1 MNRMVKLALSLFCVA
16 TMLWLGFAE
25 VMSAG
30 DDWLP
35 VSPEDL
41 ALKDNPANPGSN
53 AMILYRR
60 SHVDATRA
68 NIDGDSHE
76 EYFRIKIFTQE
87 GAKEEANQEI
97 RFSKEESDIRDI
109 RARTIHADG
118 TVVKFDGQVY
128 EKTIEKTGENAY
140 LAKTFALPDVQPGS
154 IVEYKYRQIFV
165 PHYLYAEHWI
175 VSGRLF
181 TRDAIFSIVP
191 YASRSNLAPTLFFR
205 TTSLLQGTLPQRQ
218 GNGSYAMEI
227 HNIPGVMEEPLM
239 PPARTLQARVEFF
252 YRDAGQPVG
261 ETTEQFWNRK
271 AKQWSDDLDKFLNQ
285 KSVLEQDLS
294 QTVAG
299 SDAAEVKLQKIYAR
313 VQKVRD
319 LSYEPTKTTT
329 EKKAEEIKR
338 DENAEDIIKRGYATG
353 RQINWLFI
361 GLARTAGFEASEVY
375 LVPRNRDIF
384 VPSGQDTSPLTADIV
399 WVRAD
404 GKEYWLDP
412 AALCYPF
419 ALLPWYETEAK
430 GLRVTK
436 RGAEFVE
443 SPAAASSTSTLVRT
457 VELELKDDGG
467 ATGKV
472 RIDFSG
478 QNAAVHRTSLRRA
491 DETGRRKSLENEIR
505 RWLPSGSTFEISNLS
520 NWDDAA
526 QPLHVEGN
534 IKVPELGSPVGHRIL
549 APIALFR
556 SSYAQTFAPEQRV
569 NSIYFSFR
577 SEAVDDIKIH
587 CPAGF
592 KIETTPASKVI
603 NSGTSMSYQIS
614 ASPQGDVV
622 EVKRHFVL
630 SDIHFQRDSYPALRS
645 FFGDMKSS
653 DEAQLVLENTE
664 AAKNN

>member
-1 MNRMVKLALSLFCVA
+1 MNRMLNLALRLSCVA
-16 TMLWLGFAE
+16 TMLWLGFAKL
-25 VMSAG
+25 VSAG

-35 VSPEDL
+35 VPSEDL
-41 ALKDNPANPGSN
+41 ALKDNPASPGSN

-60 SHVDATRA
+60 SHVDAARA
-68 NIDGDSHE
+68 NIDGDAHE
-76 EYFRIKIFTQE
+76 EYFRIKVFTPE
-87 GAKEEANQEI
+87 GAKEESNQEI

-128 EKTIEKTGENAY
+128 EKTIEKAGENTY
-140 LAKTFALPDVQPGS
+140 LAKMFALLDVQPGS
-154 IVEYKYRQIFV
+154 IVEYKYRQVFV

-191 YASRSNLAPTLFFR
+191 YAPRNSLDPTLFFR
-205 TTSLLQGTLPQRQ
+205 TTGLPPGALPQRQ
-218 GNGSYAMEI
+218 GNGSYSLEV
-227 HNIPGVMEEPLM
+227 HNIPGVKEEPLM

-271 AKQWSDDLDKFLNQ
+271 AKQWSDELDKFLNK

-299 SDAAEVKLQKIYAR
+299 SDAPEVRLQKIYAR

-319 LSYEPTKTTT
+319 LSYEPTKTAT
-329 EKKAEEIKR
+329 EKKIEEIKH

-384 VPSGQDTSPLTADIV
+384 LPAGQDVSPLTADVV

-404 GKEYWLDP
+404 GQEYWLDP
-412 AALCYPF
+412 AALYYPF
-419 ALLPWYETEAK
+419 GLLPWYETEAK
-430 GLRVTK
+430 GVRVTQ
-436 RGAEFVE
+436 RGVEFVE

-457 VELELKDDGG
+457 VELELKDDGS

-472 RIDFSG
+472 QIDFSG
-478 QNAAVHRTSLRRA
+478 QNGAVQRTSLRRA
-491 DETGRRKSLENEIR
+491 DEAGRRKSLENEIR
-505 RWLPSGSTFEISNLS
+505 KWLPSGSTFEISKLS

-526 QPLHVEGN
+526 QPLHVEGST
-534 IKVPELGSPVGHRIL
+534 KVPELGSPVGRRIL

-569 NSIYFSFR
+569 NAIYFSFR

-592 KIETTPASKVI
+592 KIESAPSSKLL
-603 NSGTSMSYQIS
+603 NSGTSLSYQIS

-653 DEAQLVLENTE
+653 DEAQLVLENAE
-664 AAKNN
+664 AAKSN